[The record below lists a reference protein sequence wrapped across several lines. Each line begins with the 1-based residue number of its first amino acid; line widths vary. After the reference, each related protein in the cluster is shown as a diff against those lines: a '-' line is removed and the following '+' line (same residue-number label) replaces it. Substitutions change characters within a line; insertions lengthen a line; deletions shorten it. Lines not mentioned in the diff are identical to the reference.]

1 MNNLLLSAAIG
12 DIAGMPYEFEGRTKD
27 YNRVDLL
34 LHDNDY
40 TDDTVCTFA
49 CAEALV
55 ENAKKKLPQ
64 WMLDVNEELDKR
76 VV

>member
-12 DIAGMPYEFEGRTKD
+12 NIALGGDADTLAAIAGPMAYAFYKSMP
-27 YNRVDLL
+27 
-34 LHDNDY
+34 
-40 TDDTVCTFA
+40 
-49 CAEALV
+49 EALV